1 MSRLVALLGL
11 SLVVLTAVFSEEMEI
26 VVTASRVEE
35 DARSTPSFVRI
46 IPEDVIER
54 GDSVLDALRT
64 LPDIAIR
71 ESSPGKEYVSMGGFG
86 ENGFARTLILV
97 DGRPVNRADMA
108 SVNWRSIPL
117 DRVERI
123 EVVKGPMSSQYGDQ
137 AVAGTINIITKD
149 PEGFEAWARGNLTT
163 NLTNRQ
169 AAGAAWGG
177 ESFRAEGAFSRE
189 DFRPTRDR
197 SDSRTITAN
206 LGLGATA
213 GLVDFNLGGS
223 FSDGEYQLPGGLTEA
238 QYDNNPDQAVN
249 QEDEVSEI
257 TWSTNLNT
265 KASFGQLSLAMPLSW
280 RRVDSTVDMTSWFSF
295 NDVILDDLRGTI
307 QADMSLFI
315 GDSAALVP
323 VAGIDANWS
332 KISVD
337 AYAEKERINLNSS
350 ESARRYDLGAWARLK
365 ALLGMNWV
373 ADAGMRFSVY
383 EISGGGDSVMYTPFV
398 YDVGASWLPG
408 EKWAVSFRYGRV
420 FRYPMLDEQASYYG
434 FGPPGINMDLKP
446 EFGHHVTSSL
456 EYRAGRFTTAAAP
469 YFIAMNDE
477 IAYNPLTFK
486 NENIGDTY
494 HVGGVVSGAWSGSV
508 LGLEASYSYDAAR
521 FADTGKTVPLV
532 PEHTVYGRISV
543 KPVGTLE
550 FSTDARVSSEYFKG
564 GDNDN
569 AQGAVSGRIGWNAGI
584 DWRPMEG
591 LTIYAKA
598 LNLLDDRTPT
608 VVYWNSF
615 TGDAW
620 YPTEGREF
628 KFGANWQY

>member
-337 AYAEKERINLNSS
+337 AYAEHGDVFAVDIFRPVSNRD
-350 ESARRYDLGAWARLK
+350 AQ
-365 ALLGMNWV
+365 V
-373 ADAGMRFSVY
+373 AFRV
-383 EISGGGDSVMYTPFV
+383 
-398 YDVGASWLPG
+398 LPG
-408 EKWAVSFRYGRV
+408 VAG
-420 FRYPMLDEQASYYG
+420 LDE
-434 FGPPGINMDLKP
+434 
-446 EFGHHVTSSL
+446 GHVAVELVVVRGVAQRELEVTRRKEAGVAYLRPSETNVTGVPVETVRQRGL
-456 EYRAGRFTTAAAP
+456 RKTRAEDVPVLA
-469 YFIAMNDE
+469 
-477 IAYNPLTFK
+477 
-486 NENIGDTY
+486 GD
-494 HVGGVVSGAWSGSV
+494 
-508 LGLEASYSYDAAR
+508 D
-521 FADTGKTVPLV
+521 
-532 PEHTVYGRISV
+532 
-543 KPVGTLE
+543 
-550 FSTDARVSSEYFKG
+550 
-564 GDNDN
+564 
-569 AQGAVSGRIGWNAGI
+569 
-584 DWRPMEG
+584 
-591 LTIYAKA
+591 
-598 LNLLDDRTPT
+598 
-608 VVYWNSF
+608 
-615 TGDAW
+615 
-620 YPTEGREF
+620 
-628 KFGANWQY
+628 